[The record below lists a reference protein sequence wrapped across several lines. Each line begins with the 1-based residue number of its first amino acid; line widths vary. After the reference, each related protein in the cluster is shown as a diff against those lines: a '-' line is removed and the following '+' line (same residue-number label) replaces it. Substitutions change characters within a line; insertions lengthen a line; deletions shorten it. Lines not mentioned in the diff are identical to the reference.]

1 MASLYE
7 MCCIRL
13 LILADYEGELVVA
26 KVGNIGIAY
35 HLEAEAPT
43 EPMDSVR
50 LPFRVGKAFH
60 APCCLILSLRT
71 ALFPAKDGFFILIRI
86 EGYPLIQTPL
96 NRGLQLMVGLTV
108 LTSSF

>member
-50 LPFRVGKAFH
+50 LPFGKAFH

-71 ALFPAKDGFFILIRI
+71 TFFPAKDGLFILIRI